1 MAKHEGQPKPSRP
14 FEPEPPSPDS
24 PTPGGGTREKPKG

>member
-1 MAKHEGQPKPSRP
+1 MAKHEGQPKPSKP

>member
-1 MAKHEGQPKPSRP
+1 MAKHEGQPKPSKP
-14 FEPEPPSPDS
+14 FEPAPPSPDS

>member
-1 MAKHEGQPKPSRP
+1 VAKHEGQPKPSKP